1 MPSPLRHPA
10 ALQGLAVLIALGLV
24 IGPLGPLLWAV
35 LRGDAITQLSEPRV
49 ALVFWRSVWMAALSA
64 GLAVAVGLP
73 LAILAYRT
81 RIWGAELLAML
92 MPLTLLLPPL
102 LMAQGWNGLTGWD
115 GLWASVFVLG
125 MCYAPLP
132 ALLASRALRTQSAA
146 AHETALMLGGRKLAL
161 REMVR
166 TARPAVILGASLAF
180 LFAITDFAVP
190 DYMAALGETFG
201 VYPGH
206 VYTHFRDDDYWS
218 GARAAAPLVLLC
230 GLVLY
235 LGLWARDH
243 WGAEEVGS
251 ERQAQSMD
259 WGRQT
264 ALTSLIGW
272 SLLSLTLLAPL
283 VRIVYELGV
292 AGPEAPGTWSTRASE
307 SVQAALDR
315 GREDIGRSF
324 RNGAMAGG
332 LALLLAP
339 ALAHLLVRTKGWCGR
354 SIMTLTALPLLA
366 PGVGYGMGAISFAN
380 RPGWSNFYQGTGL
393 VVLVFAGRFL
403 PIAVFLLAERF
414 RSVPRS
420 RDDAAVLHG
429 LSYPR
434 RLIQVFVAPQ
444 ASAWLLAAT
453 LVVVFAVREL
463 DLAILLP
470 GANQSAA
477 VRYFN
482 ALHFA
487 RDGFVAA
494 FGLLIAILLFL
505 PVMAYAAWTSLCR
518 RDD

>member
-1 MPSPLRHPA
+1 MQPLLRRPA
-10 ALQGLAVLIALGLV
+10 LFQGLAALVALGLV
-24 IGPLGPLLWAV
+24 IGPLGPLLLAV
-35 LRGDAITQLSEPRV
+35 LRGDAITQLGEARV
-49 ALVFWRSVWMAALSA
+49 ALVFWRSVWMATLSA
-64 GLAVAVGLP
+64 GLAVLTGLP
-73 LAILAYRT
+73 LAILAHRT
-81 RIWGAELLAML
+81 RVWGAELLAML
-92 MPLTLLLPPL
+92 TPLPLLLPPL

-146 AHETALMLGGRKLAL
+146 AHETALLMGGRKLAL

-166 TARPAVILGASLAF
+166 AARPAVILGASLAF
-180 LFAITDFAVP
+180 LFSITDFAVP

-235 LGLWARDH
+235 LGLWARDR
-243 WGAEEVGS
+243 WGAEQIGS
-251 ERQAQSMD
+251 EQSAQPMN
-259 WGRQT
+259 WGKHT
-264 ALTSLIGW
+264 TLA
-272 SLLSLTLLAPL
+272 SLLAWALLGLTLLAPL
-283 VRIVYELGV
+283 ARIVYELGV
-292 AGPEAPGTWSTRASE
+292 AGPEAPGTWGSRAGE

-324 RNGAMAGG
+324 RNGALAGA

-339 ALAHLLVRTKGWCGR
+339 VLAHVLVRAQGWRGR
-354 SIMTLTALPLLA
+354 LLMTLTALPLLA

-380 RPGWSNFYQGTGL
+380 RPGWAEFYQGTGL
-393 VVLVFAGRFL
+393 VVVVFAGRFL

-420 RDDAAVLHG
+420 RDDAAIVSG

-444 ASAWLLAAT
+444 LSAWLLAAG

-494 FGLLIAILLFL
+494 FGLLIAALLFL
-505 PVMAYAAWTSLCR
+505 PVMIYAAWTSLR
-518 RDD
+518 HRDD